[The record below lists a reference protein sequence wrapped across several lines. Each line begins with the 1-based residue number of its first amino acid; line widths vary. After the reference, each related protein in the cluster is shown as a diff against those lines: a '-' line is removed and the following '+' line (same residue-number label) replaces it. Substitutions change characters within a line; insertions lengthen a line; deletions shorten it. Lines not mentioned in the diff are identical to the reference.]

1 MALSYYALILL
12 HAHSFFHRIG
22 QLAPYSFMQFYQ
34 ILKLTDQT
42 RRQMCQKYLYIV
54 LLIILII
61 IIMYAI
67 DRDML
72 SLSNSLSLTKPYID
86 YAFNAASREC

>member
-12 HAHSFFHRIG
+12 YAHFFLHRIG
-22 QLAPYSFMQFYQ
+22 QLAPYSFMQFHQ
-34 ILKLTDQT
+34 ILKFTDQT
-42 RRQMCQKYLYIV
+42 HKQMCQKYLYIV

-67 DRDML
+67 DCDML

-86 YAFNAASREC
+86 YSFNAASREC